1 MIPYTVSRGDNG
13 IRTVIDTNILYVG
26 MYSRT
31 GTSFQVI
38 QAIMKKRVQPVMSV
52 ALLFEYE
59 DVLKRNSR
67 KLNLTDAEIGAL
79 LDVFCAL
86 CSLHKI
92 HYLWRPF
99 LSDPKDDHVLEL
111 AVASGVKSITTFNR
125 KDFKGVEDFGVD
137 ILTPKTLLE
146 VIKRAF

>member
-1 MIPYTVSRGDNG
+1 M
-13 IRTVIDTNILYVG
+13 
-26 MYSRT
+26 
-31 GTSFQVI
+31 I
-38 QAIMKKRVQPVMSV
+38 QAIIKKRVQPVMSV

-67 KLNLTDAEIGAL
+67 KLNLTDAEIDAL
-79 LDVFCAL
+79 LDAFCAL

-99 LSDPKDDHVLEL
+99 LPDPKDDHVLEL
-111 AVASGVKSITTFNR
+111 AVAAGVKSITTFNR
-125 KDFKGVEDFGVD
+125 KDFKGVEDFGVE

-146 VIKRAF
+146 EIKWVL

>member
-1 MIPYTVSRGDNG
+1 MVSQGGYG
-13 IRTVIDTNILYVG
+13 IKTVIDTNILYAG
-26 MYSRT
+26 LNSNRGASY
-31 GTSFQVI
+31 QVLK
-38 QAIMKKRVQPVMSV
+38 AIMKKRVQPVMSV

-67 KLNLTDAEIGAL
+67 QLGLSYSDTDDL
-79 LDVFCAL
+79 LDAMCSL

-111 AVASGVKSITTFNR
+111 AVASGAKSITTFNV
-125 KDFKGVEDFGVD
+125 KDFSGADKFG
-137 ILTPKTLLE
+137 IRLLSPMALLE
-146 VIKRAF
+146 EIKWEL